1 MLTQEEL
8 EKLSREQ
15 LIELLLIDSKNLVAM
30 DGVWFQ
36 SVEREQGMDCAM
48 HHDEEIW
55 KRYTRSEAKRIK
67 KFLGLGEHPGL
78 EGLARALSYRM
89 VDRANPSEVG
99 YRDGRLIYKILVCRV
114 QEARTRKNMPLHPCK
129 SAAVY
134 EYGGF
139 AEEIDDRIKCR
150 CVSCYPD
157 VTDESCSCAWE
168 FWIE

>member
-157 VTDESCSCAWE
+157 VTDASCSCAWE
-168 FWIE
+168 FWI